1 MAREAAPVGDASG
14 LEIVRLSKTYPGFQL
29 GPLSCAWP
37 RGRSYGLVGPNG
49 AGKTTLLNLICQQ
62 ARPAAGEVRYR
73 GSAVGWNDTTW
84 KDRIS
89 YVRET
94 PAFYGELT
102 VDATLRLASRLYR
115 TWDDGFARSLLAR
128 LDLPA
133 GKRVGHLSKGNA
145 VKLGIVTAFAHRA
158 ELLVLDEPTSGLDPT
173 ARAELHEILRALQR
187 ESPDVTLIFSSH
199 ILEDLDQVADE
210 LQILRNGA
218 FVFRG
223 AMSELATL
231 AVFKT
236 PETVAAAPLPDV
248 RLKWRKDG
256 QVWCAVP
263 QGSESAAA
271 LARDPGWAQDS
282 VGLTLAALY
291 ERTAHAC

>member
-1 MAREAAPVGDASG
+1 VDANG
-14 LEIVRLSKTYPGFQL
+14 LEFVQLTKSYPGFQL
-29 GPLSCAWP
+29 GPLSSVWP
-37 RGRSYGLVGPNG
+37 RGRSYGLIGPNG

-62 ARPAAGEVRYR
+62 ARSAGGEVRYR
-73 GSAVGWNDTTW
+73 GDLVRWGDESW
-84 KDRIS
+84 KNRIS

-102 VDATLRLASRLYR
+102 VAATLRLASRLYR
-115 TWDDGFARSLLAR
+115 TWDQEFAASLLAR

-173 ARAELHEILRALQR
+173 ARAEIHEILRTLQR
-187 ESPDVTLIFSSH
+187 ESPELTLIFSSH

-223 AMSELATL
+223 AMRELGTL
-231 AVFKT
+231 AVFK
-236 PETVAAAPLPDV
+236 APDTTMLPLLPDV
-248 RLKWRKDG
+248 RLRWRKDG
-256 QVWCAVP
+256 HLFCTVP
-263 QGSESAAA
+263 QGTPSADA
-271 LARDPGWAQDS
+271 LGREPGWAQDS
-282 VGLTLAALY
+282 VGLTLATLY